1 VSQLNSMMSSGSLP
15 PSANKRSIS
24 RRIVFIVILL
34 CLAGLIWGGFSVLR
48 GSTTTSDYVG
58 AGTSEVVVVVERG
71 DSLRVIAEKLRT
83 ADVVMSVE
91 SFLAAVSADD
101 RASSIGPGKYIMHDQ
116 MSGALALALMLD
128 PTSRELNQMVLP
140 EGLTLDETVAIAS
153 KATGLAKANFK
164 DALKAPGDLDLPT
177 YAEDRPEGFL
187 FPATYDLSGDETA
200 ADVLRVLINRFAQ
213 TSADVGLE
221 SRAAAV
227 GRTPYEVLTIAS
239 LLQAE
244 GLPNDFAKVARVIY
258 NRLDAEM
265 PLQLDSTVSYALGI
279 NDILLNEEQLSTE
292 SPYNTYL
299 NAGLPPTPINSPGE
313 AAIDAALAPASGKW
327 LYFVTVDPEAGI
339 TKFTKSYDKFLQLKA
354 QFQANLAKSTSE

>member
-1 VSQLNSMMSSGSLP
+1 MSTLNSMMNSGSLP
-15 PSANKRSIS
+15 PSPNKRSIS
-24 RRIVFIVILL
+24 RRIVLLMILA
-34 CLAGLIWGGFSVLR
+34 CLAGLIWVGFSVLR
-48 GSTTTSDYVG
+48 GTTTTSDYVG

-91 SFLAAVSADD
+91 SFLAAVNSDE
-101 RASSIGPGKYIMHDQ
+101 RASSIGPGKYIMRDQ

-140 EGLTLDETVAIAS
+140 EGLTLNETVAIAS
-153 KATGLAKANFK
+153 RTTGLAKANFK
-164 DALKAPGDLDLPT
+164 DALKAPGELDLPA

-200 ADVLRVLINRFAQ
+200 SDVLRVLINRFSQ

-221 SRAAAV
+221 DRAATV

-258 NRLDAEM
+258 NRLDADM

-279 NDILLNEEQLSTE
+279 NDILLNAEQLATD
-292 SPYNTYL
+292 SPYNTYM

-313 AAIDAALAPASGKW
+313 AAIEAALAPASGEW
-327 LYFVTVDPEAGI
+327 LYFVTVDPEAGV
-339 TKFTKSYDKFLQLKA
+339 TKFTKSYEKFLKLKA
-354 QFQANLAKSTSE
+354 QFQANLAKSSNE